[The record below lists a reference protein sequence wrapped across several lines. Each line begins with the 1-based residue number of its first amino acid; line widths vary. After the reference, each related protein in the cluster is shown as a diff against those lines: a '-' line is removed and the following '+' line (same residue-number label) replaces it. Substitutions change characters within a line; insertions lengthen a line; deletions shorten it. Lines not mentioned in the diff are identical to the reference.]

1 MIVFWVKKDEKK
13 QDLKK
18 IKGERIFLEL
28 EIVSLS
34 VVSDSVWPHGL

>member
-1 MIVFWVKKDEKK
+1 MVLKVKKDEKK

-28 EIVSLS
+28 EIVNLS
-34 VVSDSVWPHGL
+34 VVSDSVRPHEP